1 MPDSDNT
8 GYDMHEI
15 LLRIFDD
22 GDFFEVAAQA
32 GQAIITG
39 VRPRRR
45 AHRSA

>member
-1 MPDSDNT
+1 MPDADNT

-32 GQAIITG
+32 
-39 VRPRRR
+39 RPGDHHRRSP
-45 AHRSA
+45 ASTAARSA